1 MDKERAE
8 LVQASSEI
16 PIVNV
21 VVEYVNGR
29 TELYECESGNEV
41 GGVVRDAIIDPK
53 VVGIEIEKNLDY
65 LMEKGNG

>member
-1 MDKERAE
+1 MNKERAE

-16 PIVNV
+16 AIVEV

-29 TELYECESGNEV
+29 TELYECESGEEV
-41 GGVVRDAIIDPK
+41 GGVVGCAIIKDD

-65 LMEKGNG
+65 LMEVTK